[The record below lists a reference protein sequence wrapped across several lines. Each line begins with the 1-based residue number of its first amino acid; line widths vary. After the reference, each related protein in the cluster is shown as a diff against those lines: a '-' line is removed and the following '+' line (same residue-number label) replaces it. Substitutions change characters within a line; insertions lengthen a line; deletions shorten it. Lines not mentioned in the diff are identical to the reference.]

1 MRTEISLEM
10 AASPRA
16 VFDLAADVSS
26 WSRKL
31 PHYRRSQVTGRFAGR
46 VLVAFTALRPLGGP
60 FGLPVGWRAI
70 CWSDDTDPDDL
81 QLHFSHVRGITS
93 GMRVTWHIRPSAG
106 GDGSVDAANP
116 SAGPNATVPNASIV
130 TIEHEFE
137 RPILLI
143 GTELIPHVVDRFF
156 THAIATRTL
165 ARFRELA
172 ERGEPVSGEPES
184 GPKTN
189 FLP

>member
-1 MRTEISLEM
+1 MQTRISLEM
-10 AASPRA
+10 GAPPRT

-60 FGLPVGWRAI
+60 FGIPVGWRAI

-93 GMRVTWHIRPSAG
+93 GMRVTWHIRPIGDAG
-106 GDGSVDAANP
+106 DENGQLAASV
-116 SAGPNATVPNASIV
+116 V

-137 RPILLI
+137 RPIPLV
-143 GTELIPHVVDRFF
+143 GTELIPWIVDRFF

-165 ARFRELA
+165 ERFRELA
-172 ERGEPVSGEPES
+172 ERPEPES
-184 GPKTN
+184 SLATN
-189 FLP
+189 FLS